1 MMADSNL
8 STVDDIALAEA
19 MVRVWGQEAA
29 LKASD
34 NACTQSFMGNEE
46 AARKWRRV
54 MVLVGAVSK
63 AGEVLQDT
71 PASAITRSSLS

>member
-1 MMADSNL
+1 MPDSALN
-8 STVDDIALAEA
+8 TVDDIALAEA

-46 AARKWRRV
+46 ASRKWRRV
-54 MVLVGAVSK
+54 MILIGAVSK
-63 AGEVLQDT
+63 GGEILQDT
-71 PASAITRSSLS
+71 PACTITRSSLS

>member
-1 MMADSNL
+1 MADSALN
-8 STVDDIALAEA
+8 TVDDTALAEA

-34 NACTQSFMGNEE
+34 NACTQSFIGNEE

-54 MVLVGAVSK
+54 MVLIGAVSK
-63 AGEVLQDT
+63 AGEILQDT
-71 PASAITRSSLS
+71 PAATVMSSSLP